1 MTYDEFQD
9 FIRGKLFLV
18 GLSFYDSGHKLLGQY
33 QTSGRVEHLSDTGL
47 LVLKRDD
54 DSLFAVPYD
63 DKAIRPAAPGEYT
76 EHSTGRV
83 IVDPDY
89 ILSGDIEVADAAQ
102 IADIKERGFYPS

>member
-18 GLSFYDSGHKLLGQY
+18 GLSFYNADRQLLGQY
-33 QTSGRVEHLSDTGL
+33 QTSGRVEHLTDTGI

-63 DKAIRPAAPGEYT
+63 DGAIRPAAPGEYT
-76 EHSTGRV
+76 EHSTGKT
-83 IVDPDY
+83 IVNPDY
-89 ILSGDIEVADAAQ
+89 LLSGDVEVADAAE
-102 IADIKERGFYPS
+102 IEAIRERGFFTA